1 MARRSARLVAGIAAL
16 VAVAGGLAVVAG
28 SASGQSAAAPTV
40 VVGAIASIDGPFA
53 NIATAQ
59 AAVEAW
65 ARGVNARGGLGAR
78 HQKIKMVFC
87 NTKDDPN
94 LATACAREMVTD
106 HAVAVLGS
114 DTINDA
120 LTMPI
125 LAAAHIP
132 NLANGGAAPLEFTS
146 PYSYPLDNGG
156 YLPWEPLI
164 VFDAKKLH
172 DSVAWFVIDVPIGRQ
187 NGAIIENDIRPVV
200 KFTGTVY
207 VPPTTADFAPVVQQ
221 AKQGN
226 PTSIAL
232 FTASPQAGSFVRA
245 AAAANAGFK
254 HYLWQ
259 GVDASIFATVPDSA
273 RDKVI
278 SAASVKPVSVL
289 QKEHNQMLKRMVAD
303 LIAYKK
309 ATGDANG
316 DPSRIIPQTFL
327 YYLGGVAVERVAA
340 GLKTITAATVKTA
353 LDKAKNIDLGGIMPA
368 WTPSKPGPTKQYR
381 RISNMYQYLLQYHA
395 HTGPTL
401 LWPNPVTPQMAI
413 AGNWGKAK

>member
-1 MARRSARLVAGIAAL
+1 MARRGSRLVVGIGTL
-16 VAVAGGLAVVAG
+16 VAVAAALAAVAS
-28 SASGQSAAAPTV
+28 SASGRSDAAPPIV
-40 VVGAIASIDGPFA
+40 IGSIASIDGPFA

-65 ARGVNARGGLGAR
+65 ARGVNARGGLGTR
-78 HQKIKMVFC
+78 HQKIKLIFC
-87 NTKDDPN
+87 NTKDVPN
-94 LATACAREMVTD
+94 LATACARQMVTS
-106 HAVAVLGS
+106 HAAAVIGS
-114 DTINDA
+114 DTINDP

-164 VFDAKKLH
+164 VFSAKKLH
-172 DSVAWFVIDVPIGRQ
+172 DRVAWFVIDVPIGRE
-187 NGAIIENDIRPVV
+187 NGAIVENDIKSQV
-200 KFTGTVY
+200 KFTGTVF

-232 FTASPQAGSFVRA
+232 FTASPQAGAFVRA
-245 AAAANAGFK
+245 AAAANAGFN

-259 GVDASIFATVPDSA
+259 GVDMSIFATVPDSA

-278 SAASVKPVSVL
+278 SASPVKPVSVL
-289 QKEHNQMLKRMVAD
+289 QKEHNAMLKRMVAN

-309 ATGDANG
+309 ETKDANG
-316 DPSRIIPQTFL
+316 DPARIIPQTFL
-327 YYLGGVAVERVAA
+327 YYLGGVAIERVTNRLA
-340 GLKTITAATVKTA
+340 TINAATLKTA
-353 LDKAKNIDLGGIMPA
+353 LDKAKNIDLGGIMPP

-395 HTGPTL
+395 NSGPTL
-401 LWPNPVTPQMAI
+401 LWPNPVTPAMAL
-413 AGNWGKAK
+413 AGDWGKAK